1 MKLKAIM
8 KSTSQEEIKVST
20 DVLNKDVSGTKMQM
34 ITATSKTL
42 NHTLKINLH

>member
-34 ITATSKTL
+34 ITATSK
-42 NHTLKINLH
+42 NFKSYAKINLH